1 MGLYIFGGDHDL
13 YVEGS
18 NIMIDNRGHR
28 TIYKR
33 FHSEVEATAYMQS
46 MIDKGK
52 PKKTPE
58 EYRQTN
64 SKHRKS
70 HRLKRP
76 K

>member
-18 NIMIDNRGHR
+18 NI
-28 TIYKR
+28 
-33 FHSEVEATAYMQS
+33 